1 MATKTK
7 TTKKSLKDKF
17 INELKDKKEDER
29 LERVKANA
37 NLKEVIL
44 YTQSTC
50 PYCNQM
56 KDELTK
62 EGVKYVEK
70 EYTKF
75 PQEWQTVAEMTQI
88 PVFPTIEIDGDYI
101 VPRRDFQQIP
111 QGIQRI
117 ISLADPKRT
126 SKPPVEKQMLES
138 LKTLNY
144 NMSTAFQ
151 NMDRTLRPLQEFIT
165 NIQKELAEEDNTQ
178 NNSVSEDK
186 K

>member
-7 TTKKSLKDKF
+7 EKTKNKVKKALKNKF
-17 INELKDKKEDER
+17 IDELKDKKESDR
-29 LERVKANA
+29 LERVKVNA

-50 PYCNQM
+50 PYCKQI
-56 KDELTK
+56 KDELDK

-70 EYTKF
+70 EFTKF
-75 PQEWQTVAEMTQI
+75 PNEWANVAEITQI
-88 PVFPTIEIDGDYI
+88 PVFPTIKIDEDYL

-117 ISLADPKRT
+117 IAMATPERI
-126 SKPPVEKQMLES
+126 PPSNEVRMIEG

-144 NMSTAFQ
+144 NMSNAFQ
-151 NMDRTLRPLQEFIT
+151 SINQTMRPLQEFIT
-165 NIQKELAEEDNTQ
+165 NIQKELSEEEKEEK
-178 NNSVSEDK
+178 SE
-186 K
+186 